1 MFRTKKVAAIFD
13 FDKTLSLEYMQA
25 VVFRRYDIDEDKFW
39 EECQEWSD
47 ENVRIL
53 GSNHPELS
61 YMNMFLRY
69 VEDGRMPGLN
79 NKKMKELGDSIRLYP
94 GVEYLLNTLFC
105 MGAEIYIV
113 SSGIRALLGGL
124 QDRIRFT
131 TKNPNFKIEKIYG
144 GDFRERDGLI
154 HDIASVV
161 SPSDKLRAIYEI
173 SKGCDF
179 YGFDFTVS
187 LPKEN
192 GRSVPLERMC
202 YIGDGQSDVPCF
214 NLIKD
219 SGGFTLGVF
228 DPKDP
233 RQFEQIEQ
241 IRQGGRLS
249 TIAIADYSP
258 GSTAEAVL
266 VGKIKEFLYKVSENY
281 EFRQTLSELKG
292 NKPVPI
298 HPWTAQPEF
307 SE

>member
-1 MFRTKKVAAIFD
+1 MFRTKKVAVIFD
-13 FDKTLSLEYMQA
+13 FDKTLSPDYMQR
-25 VVFRRYDIDEDKFW
+25 VVFERYDIDENRFW
-39 EECQEWSD
+39 ADCQQWSEENLRD
-47 ENVRIL
+47 I

-61 YMNMFLRY
+61 YMNMFLQY

-79 NKKMKELGDSIRLYP
+79 NRRMKDLGDYIHLYP
-94 GVEYLLNTLFC
+94 GVETLLNTLFC
-105 MGAEIYIV
+105 MGAEVYIV

-124 QDRIRFT
+124 QDRIRLC
-131 TKNPNFKIEKIYG
+131 TKNPDFKIEKIYG
-144 GDFRERDGLI
+144 GDFRERNGLI
-154 HDIASVV
+154 HAVASVV

-192 GRSVPLERMC
+192 GRRVPLERMC
-202 YIGDGQSDVPCF
+202 YVGDGQSDVPCF

-228 DPKDP
+228 NPSEPK
-233 RQFEQIEQ
+233 QFEQIEQ

-249 TIAIADYSP
+249 TIAVADYSP

-266 VGKIKEFLYKVSENY
+266 VNKTKEFLY
-281 EFRQTLSELKG
+281 
-292 NKPVPI
+292 PIVP
-298 HPWTAQPEF
+298 
-307 SE
+307 

>member
-61 YMNMFLRY
+61 YM
-69 VEDGRMPGLN
+69 

-192 GRSVPLERMC
+192 GRRVPLERMC

>member
-1 MFRTKKVAAIFD
+1 VFRTKKVAVIFD
-13 FDKTLSLEYMQA
+13 FDKTLSPDYMQR
-25 VVFRRYDIDEDKFW
+25 VVFERYDIDENKFW
-39 EECQEWSD
+39 GDCQEWSE
-47 ENVRIL
+47 ENLRNL

-61 YMNMFLRY
+61 YMNMFLQY

-79 NKKMKELGDSIRLYP
+79 NKKMKELGDYIRLYP
-94 GVEYLLNTLFC
+94 GVESLLNTLFY

-124 QDRIRFT
+124 QERIRLC
-131 TKNPNFKIEKIYG
+131 TKNPNFKIQKIYG
-144 GDFRERDGLI
+144 GDFRERNGLI
-154 HDIASVV
+154 HAVASVM

-192 GRSVPLERMC
+192 GRRVPLERMC

-228 DPKDP
+228 NPAEPK
-233 RQFEQIEQ
+233 QFEQIEQ

-249 TIAIADYSP
+249 TIAVTDYSP

-266 VGKIKEFLYKVSENY
+266 VSKAKEFLYKVSENY
-281 EFRQTLSELKG
+281 EFRQTLDELKG
-292 NKPVPI
+292 NRPVPI
-298 HPWTAQPEF
+298 HPWTAQPDF